1 MTPSRRLQKDIRE
14 LSLKALDGQLS
25 DDEQVRLNSLVESD
39 DDACRLLLQ
48 YSMLDAD
55 LIFHA
60 RSEAA
65 SVRAAGAERSAPA
78 ARSRY
83 VAPRMAALFALA
95 AAVLVA
101 VWLGGRPAEVPQ
113 QANPLL
119 AQRQPQPIASL
130 TLAPDAVFE
139 GRELAVG

>member
-25 DDEQVRLNSLVESD
+25 DDEQVRLNSWVESD

-65 SVRAAGAERSAPA
+65 GVHPAGVERVGSDARQRKRAGG
-78 ARSRY
+78 
-83 VAPRMAALFALA
+83 MAALFALA

-101 VWLGGRPAEVPQ
+101 VWLGNRPECGVSRA
-113 QANPLL
+113 
-119 AQRQPQPIASL
+119 R
-130 TLAPDAVFE
+130 
-139 GRELAVG
+139 VGCR